1 MSILEK
7 RVISKNLGYILVNL
21 EVNDLLHRLISENLI
36 TDDEEERIAKETTRQ
51 DKAKKLLSV
60 LKCKDNWFSCFIH
73 NVKETQA
80 FIADILLSSQEEI
93 VQEWTTIG
101 EINLLNM
108 QQSHTLVLIYPL
120 LRTRW
125 FKKVTRNRTQ
135 QATVLKETTNYA

>member
-7 RVISKNLGYILVNL
+7 RVISKNLGYLLDNLV
-21 EVNDLLHRLISENLI
+21 VNNLLHRLISDNLI
-36 TDDEEERIAKETTRQ
+36 TDDEEERIATERTRQ

-60 LKCKDNWFSCFIH
+60 LKCKDNWFSCFIR
-73 NVKETQA
+73 NVKKTQA
-80 FIADILLSSQEEI
+80 FIADRLLFSQEEI

-108 QQSHTLVLIYPL
+108 QHSHTFVLIYPL